1 MRNYIL
7 TVLAVLLLFG
17 TFAYSKQSTQ
27 VDFIV
32 DKLQKKYEGIN
43 DFHAD
48 FVQEAEVRALNKTQ
62 KAFGEV
68 WFKKPGKMR
77 WNYYSPTKDTIVS
90 DGNNLWY
97 YIEQENQV
105 LESSLKDLNGGDTTS
120 TTLLSGLGKIK
131 ELFTVRLITDPAL
144 QTKSGYLLELIP
156 KDVDEDEIKNKV
168 LISVNKSDSLVNTI
182 YLFDPF
188 GNQTKVSLLKTQVN
202 KKISDKIFNFKTPK
216 GAEIVKLP
224 ASR

>member
-1 MRNYIL
+1 MRNFIL
-7 TVLAVLLLFG
+7 FTFLLFLIF
-17 TFAYSKQSTQ
+17 TQFAHTEQSTQ

-48 FVQEAEVRALNKTQ
+48 FVQEAEVKALKKVQ

-90 DGNNLWY
+90 DGTNLWY
-97 YIEQENQV
+97 YIQADNQV
-105 LESSLKDLNGGDTTS
+105 LKSNLKDLNNGDTSS

-131 ELFTVRLITDPAL
+131 ELFKVKMINDPGL
-144 QTKSGYLLELIP
+144 QSKTGYLLELIP
-156 KDVDEDEIKNKV
+156 VDVNEDEIKNKIV
-168 LISVNKSDSLVNTI
+168 INVNKSDSLVSTI

-188 GNQTKVSLLKTQVN
+188 GNQTKISLLKTEIN
-202 KKISDKIFNFKTPK
+202 KKISDKLFTFKTPK
-216 GAEIVKLP
+216 GAEVVKLP
-224 ASR
+224 PPR

>member
-1 MRNYIL
+1 MRKYIVITL
-7 TVLAVLLLFG
+7 TLLILFG
-17 TFAYSKQSTQ
+17 QFAYSKQSTQ

-43 DFHAD
+43 NFHAD
-48 FVQEAEVRALNKTQ
+48 FVQEAEVRALKKTQ

-105 LESSLKDLNGGDTTS
+105 LESKLKDLNGGDTSS

-131 ELFTVRLITDPAL
+131 ELFKVKLITDPAL
-144 QTKSGYLLELIP
+144 QSKTGYLLELIP
-156 KDVDEDEIKNKV
+156 KDIDEDEIKNK
-168 LISVNKSDSLVNTI
+168 IIINVNKSDSLVSTI

-188 GNQTKVSLLKTQVN
+188 GNQTKVSLIKTELN
-202 KKISDKIFNFKTPK
+202 KKMSDKIFDFKPPK

-224 ASR
+224 APK

>member
-7 TVLAVLLLFG
+7 TALAVLLLFG
-17 TFAYSKQSTQ
+17 TLAYSKQSTQ

>member
-1 MRNYIL
+1 LKKHIL
-7 TVLAVLLLFG
+7 LTLSLLLILSQFIY
-17 TFAYSKQSTQ
+17 AEQSTK

-48 FVQEAEVRALNKTQ
+48 FVQEAEVKALDKTQ

-90 DGNNLWY
+90 DGTNLWY
-97 YIEQENQV
+97 YIEAENQV
-105 LESSLKDLNGGDTTS
+105 LKTNLKDLNNGDTSS

-131 ELFTVRLITDPAL
+131 ELFKVNLINNPAF
-144 QTKSGYLLELIP
+144 QNDTGYLLELIP
-156 KDVDEDEIKNKV
+156 LDVNEDEIKNK
-168 LISVNKSDSLVNTI
+168 IIINVNKSDSLVSTI
-182 YLFDPF
+182 FLFDPF
-188 GNQTKVSLLKTQVN
+188 GNQTKISLIKTKIN
-202 KKISDKIFNFKTPK
+202 KKISDKTFTFKTPK
-216 GAEIVKLP
+216 GAEVVKLP
-224 ASR
+224 APR

>member
-1 MRNYIL
+1 MRKYIVITL
-7 TVLAVLLLFG
+7 TLLILFG
-17 TFAYSKQSTQ
+17 QFAYSKQSTQ

-43 DFHAD
+43 NFHAD
-48 FVQEAEVRALNKTQ
+48 FVQEAEVRALKKTQ

-105 LESSLKDLNGGDTTS
+105 LESKLKDLNGGDTSS

-131 ELFTVRLITDPAL
+131 ELFKVKLITDPAL
-144 QTKSGYLLELIP
+144 QSKTGYLLELIP
-156 KDVDEDEIKNKV
+156 KDIDEDEIKNK
-168 LISVNKSDSLVNTI
+168 IIINVNKSDSLVSTI

-188 GNQTKVSLLKTQVN
+188 GNQTKVSLLKTELN
-202 KKISDKIFNFKTPK
+202 KKMSNKIFDFKPPK

-224 ASR
+224 APK

>member
-1 MRNYIL
+1 LRKYIVITL
-7 TVLAVLLLFG
+7 TLLILFG
-17 TFAYSKQSTQ
+17 QFAYSKQSTQ

-43 DFHAD
+43 NFHAD
-48 FVQEAEVRALNKTQ
+48 FVQEAEVRALKKTQ

-105 LESSLKDLNGGDTTS
+105 LESKLKDLNGGDTSS

-131 ELFTVRLITDPAL
+131 ELFKVKLITDPAL
-144 QTKSGYLLELIP
+144 QSKTGYLLELIP
-156 KDVDEDEIKNKV
+156 KDIDEDEIKNK
-168 LISVNKSDSLVNTI
+168 IIINVNKSDSLVSTI

-188 GNQTKVSLLKTQVN
+188 GNQTKISLIKTELN
-202 KKISDKIFNFKTPK
+202 KKMSNKIFDFKPPK

-224 ASR
+224 APK

>member
-168 LISVNKSDSLVNTI
+168 LINVNKSDSLVSTI

>member
-1 MRNYIL
+1 MRKYIVITL
-7 TVLAVLLLFG
+7 TLLILFG
-17 TFAYSKQSTQ
+17 QFAYSKQSTQ

-32 DKLQKKYEGIN
+32 DKLQKKYERIN
-43 DFHAD
+43 NFHAD
-48 FVQEAEVRALNKTQ
+48 FVQEAEVRALKKTQ

-105 LESSLKDLNGGDTTS
+105 LESKLKDLNGGDTSS

-131 ELFTVRLITDPAL
+131 ELFNVKLITDPAL
-144 QTKSGYLLELIP
+144 QSKTGYLLELIP
-156 KDVDEDEIKNKV
+156 KDIDEDEIKNK
-168 LISVNKSDSLVNTI
+168 IIINVNKSDSLVSTI

-188 GNQTKVSLLKTQVN
+188 GNQTKVSLIKTELN
-202 KKISDKIFNFKTPK
+202 KKMSNKIFDFKPPK

-224 ASR
+224 APK

>member
-1 MRNYIL
+1 MYKKIYPVLIL
-7 TVLAVLLLFG
+7 ALLLI
-17 TFAYSKQSTQ
+17 TQSALSKQGTELNK
-27 VDFIV
+27 IV
-32 DKLQKKYEGIN
+32 DKVQKKYESIN

-48 FVQEAEVRALNKTQ
+48 FVQEAEVRALKKTQ

-90 DGNNLWY
+90 NGTTLWY
-97 YIEQENQV
+97 YSEQENQV
-105 LESSLKDLNGGDTTS
+105 LESTLADLSGDTTS

-131 ELFTVRLITDPAL
+131 ELFNVKFVNDKGLSIKD
-144 QTKSGYLLELIP
+144 GYLLELIP
-156 KDVDEDEIKNKV
+156 KDVNEDEINNKV
-168 LISVNKSDSLVNTI
+168 IINVNKSSSLVDTI

-188 GNQTKVSLLKTQVN
+188 GNQTKISLLKTEIN
-202 KKISDKIFNFKTPK
+202 KKISDSIFKFSPPK

-224 ASR
+224 VKK

>member
-1 MRNYIL
+1 MKNRIL
-7 TVLAVLLLFG
+7 LTLSLLLILG
-17 TFAYSKQSTQ
+17 QFAHSEQSTQ

-90 DGNNLWY
+90 DGKKLWY
-97 YIEQENQV
+97 YIEEENQV
-105 LESSLKDLNGGDTTS
+105 LESNLKDLNDGDTSS

-131 ELFTVRLITDPAL
+131 ELFKVKLINDPAL
-144 QTKSGYLLELIP
+144 QNKTGYLLELIP
-156 KDVDEDEIKNKV
+156 IDIDEDEIKNK
-168 LISVNKSDSLVNTI
+168 IIINVNKSDSLVSTI

-188 GNQTKVSLLKTQVN
+188 GNQTKISLIKTQTN
-202 KKISDKIFNFKTPK
+202 KKISDKIFNFKPPK

-224 ASR
+224 SPK

>member
-1 MRNYIL
+1 MRNITL
-7 TVLAVLLLFG
+7 LAVTLLLVFG
-17 TFAYSKQSTQ
+17 QFAYSDQSTQ

-32 DKLQKKYEGIN
+32 DKLQKRYESID

-105 LESSLKDLNGGDTTS
+105 LESNLKDLNGGDTSS

-131 ELFTVRLITDPAL
+131 ELFKVKLINDPAL
-144 QTKSGYLLELIP
+144 QSKNGHLLELIP
-156 KDVDEDEIKNKV
+156 IDVDEDEIKNKI
-168 LISVNKSDSLVNTI
+168 LINVNKSNSLVNTI

-188 GNQTKVSLLKTQVN
+188 GNQTKVSLIKTEVN
-202 KKISDKIFNFKTPK
+202 KKISNKTFEFKTPK

-224 ASR
+224 SPK